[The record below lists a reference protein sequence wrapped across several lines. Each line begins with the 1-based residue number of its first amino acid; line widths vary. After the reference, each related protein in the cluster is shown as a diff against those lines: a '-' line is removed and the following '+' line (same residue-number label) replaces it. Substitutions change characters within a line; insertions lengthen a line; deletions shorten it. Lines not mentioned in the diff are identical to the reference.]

1 MTKTKKKSATKPN
14 TVTKLQAEIKDL
26 KAKYTNLKFDWED
39 FTEKY
44 KKLKVEVVE
53 LERKNRSLR
62 WEVEQMK
69 VWSASKYDSSAVQGN
84 FSPTSQ
90 QSPVVNQK
98 TKSRGVYGLGNRS
111 YHN

>member
-1 MTKTKKKSATKPN
+1 LIRHLKS
-14 TVTKLQAEIKDL
+14 EIKDL
-26 KAKYTNLKFDWED
+26 KAKYTNIKFDWED
-39 FTEKY
+39 LIKKY

-69 VWSASKYDSSAVQGN
+69 VWPTSKYDSSAVQGN